1 MKRAAMGL
9 AGWFGLG
16 LLALAA
22 VAPPAWVPPAVVPP
36 ARAQQLPSAHGFS
49 FGTSSGSSTFSRQ
62 LSRSEAGQQQQVLL
76 LNAAPLPPGTP
87 GAAGMAAEG
96 PRNTEAQRYTIVD
109 PQLPF
114 SVIESTP
121 SRAVSDT
128 QSTVGGTTIRGLS
141 FSVFSN

>member
-1 MKRAAMGL
+1 MSPAAITAARGC
-9 AGWFGLG
+9 GIC

-22 VAPPAWVPPAVVPP
+22 AATPG
-36 ARAQQLPSAHGFS
+36 RAQQLPSATGFS

-62 LSRSEAGQQQQVLL
+62 LSRSESGQQQQVLT
-76 LNAAPLPPGTP
+76 LNAAPLPPGAP
-87 GAAGMAAEG
+87 GSIGAAAEG
-96 PRNTEAQRYTIVD
+96 QRYTIVD

-114 SVIESTP
+114 SVVESTP